1 MTYSTDPVADA
12 ADHYEPRFKAEEA
25 QARAEREADRAFTS
39 ACEAGD
45 ANALAVFAP
54 MVNDWDAAERHPRA
68 AGAPMPKRVQT
79 LAEVM
84 QESLDYINGPS
95 MTDAMQLLLNAAYSA
110 DREAVQCQAKRLIE
124 RMAEKW
130 ASQNVEVEA

>member
-1 MTYSTDPVADA
+1 MTYSTDPLADA
-12 ADHYEPRFKAEEA
+12 SSYYEPRFKAEEA

-95 MTDAMQLLLNAAYSA
+95 MTEAMQLMLNVAYGDPEAA
-110 DREAVQCQAKRLIE
+110 QAQARRLIE